1 MLRKFS
7 SKYVQTSLP
16 PRLTKPESYSCSK
29 NGATPGGTMVL
40 KTTSAPLELIL
51 STVAA

>member
-16 PRLTKPESYSCSK
+16 PRLEKPEVCSCSR
-29 NGATPGGTMVL
+29 NGVTPGGTIVL
-40 KTTSAPLELIL
+40 NTTSAPLESIR
-51 STVAA
+51 STTAA